1 MSARSF
7 CVSLRKPL
15 FALLFV
21 RLAVIPPT
29 MHNHAAVTRVQTGT
43 HTHDVM
49 GSPMSGGG
57 EMGRRSVGGRAS
69 ELRGRG
75 GEKNTS

>member
-1 MSARSF
+1 MTGDSRDGANDMNVCSSF

-43 HTHDVM
+43 HMT
-49 GSPMSGGG
+49 
-57 EMGRRSVGGRAS
+57 
-69 ELRGRG
+69 
-75 GEKNTS
+75 